1 MCKEKVIHIDENGKV
16 KSGIR
21 NVGEWCWSHKITV
34 GVIVAGVTAG
44 GIFIYKMVTS
54 DTAAEIVTDTVEQV
68 AEVVADTI
76 PV

>member
-1 MCKEKVIHIDENGKV
+1 MAKVIHIDENGKV

-21 NVGEWCWSHKITV
+21 NVGEWCWSHKITA
-34 GVIVAGVTAG
+34 GMIIAGVTAG

-68 AEVVADTI
+68 ADVVSDA
-76 PV
+76 VQV